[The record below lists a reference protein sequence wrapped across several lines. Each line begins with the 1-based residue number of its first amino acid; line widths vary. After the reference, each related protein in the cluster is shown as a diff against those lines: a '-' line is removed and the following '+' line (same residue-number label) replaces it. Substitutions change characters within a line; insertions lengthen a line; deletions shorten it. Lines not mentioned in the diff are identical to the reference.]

1 LRFFGTTASSSTI
14 VGTFKSV
21 INQLSLTYNLPN
33 SINEYRNYDGIQ
45 MSKVLKDTLTLI
57 KKKRPDHTIIFFF
70 DSIDQLNKRDY
81 SLEWY

>member
-1 LRFFGTTASSSTI
+1 
-14 VGTFKSV
+14 
-21 INQLSLTYNLPN
+21 
-33 SINEYRNYDGIQ
+33 
-45 MSKVLKDTLTLI
+45 MSKVLKDTLKLI